1 MVCISLTFYFRF
13 IISSIPYIDRSRV
26 AVMGTNYGGF
36 VASMV
41 MAQTD
46 LVRCG
51 VLTSPVTDWIHYGNI
66 LG

>member
-1 MVCISLTFYFRF
+1 MHFRF

-41 MAQTD
+41 MAQSD
-46 LVRCG
+46 LVLCG
-51 VLTSPVTDWIHYGNI
+51 VFTSPVTDWINYGNI
-66 LG
+66 F

>member
-1 MVCISLTFYFRF
+1 
-13 IISSIPYIDRSRV
+13 
-26 AVMGTNYGGF
+26 MGTNYGGF

-51 VLTSPVTDWIHYGNI
+51 VFTSPVTDWIHYGKMFDKLSNSDTTF
-66 LG
+66 